1 MKQLQNLQSVED
13 LEALSPETFFL
24 LGTLLY
30 PKIVKDL
37 ISKVAQK
44 QLKQVLKKDHFFGYQ
59 CKTWH

>member
-1 MKQLQNLQSVED
+1 VED